1 MRQIRTILVPVDF
14 SPCSRAALD
23 FGLQLARRFDA
34 SLWLLHAYV
43 LPAYA
48 FSEGVAI
55 GPDLAENLAND
66 ARKGLERIRDDL
78 QESVVPVS
86 VASVAGSPAEVIV
99 EWAQTHGI
107 DLIVMGTHGRSGLQ
121 HLLAGSVAERVV
133 RVAHCPVVTVRE

>member
-14 SPCSRAALD
+14 SPSSRAALD
-23 FGLQLARRFDA
+23 FGMQLARRFD
-34 SLWLLHAYV
+34 SSVWLLHAYV

-48 FSEGVAI
+48 FTEGAAI

-66 ARKGLERIRDDL
+66 ARKGLERLRDDL
-78 QESVVPVS
+78 QETVVPVQ

-99 EWAQTHGI
+99 EWAQTHGV
-107 DLIVMGTHGRSGLQ
+107 DLIVMGTHGRTGLS

-133 RVAHCPVVTVRE
+133 RLARCPVVTVRE

>member
-14 SPCSRAALD
+14 SPGSRAALD

-66 ARKGLERIRDDL
+66 ARKGLERIREEL

-99 EWAQTHGI
+99 EWAQTHGV
-107 DLIVMGTHGRSGLQ
+107 DLIVMGTHGRSGLK

-133 RVAHCPVVTVRE
+133 RAAHCPVVTVRE

>member
-133 RVAHCPVVTVRE
+133 RVANCPVVTVRE